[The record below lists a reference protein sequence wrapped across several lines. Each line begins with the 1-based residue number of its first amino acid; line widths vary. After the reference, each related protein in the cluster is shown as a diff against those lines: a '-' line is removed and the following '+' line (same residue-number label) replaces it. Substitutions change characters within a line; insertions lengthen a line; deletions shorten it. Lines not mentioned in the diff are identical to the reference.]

1 MGRTEGSSG
10 LSLATSRPAINL
22 EMFEGAEAASHALGP
37 VEQPVD
43 GFGHAEVLSGGTE
56 PRGLV
61 GFHCGGQLSSRP
73 SAQVPAREGAAKR
86 T

>member
-1 MGRTEGSSG
+1 M
-10 LSLATSRPAINL
+10 NL

-61 GFHCGGQLSSRP
+61 GFHRGGQHGGQLSSRP
-73 SAQVPAREGAAKR
+73 SATSEILSKVVFLSFRRCNFWRG
-86 T
+86 